1 MFASQ
6 KEMDPN
12 TAKVEYIFVHLQT
25 THNSDIP
32 EQIRVFEQVGWVNE
46 SKTHVRIY
54 RFSPH
59 SLHSTIYLI
68 MLIFQNCLIIIKK
81 KKVNSYV
88 VCGQFGM
95 ITSWANGH
103 QL

>member
-59 SLHSTIYLI
+59 SLHSTICLI